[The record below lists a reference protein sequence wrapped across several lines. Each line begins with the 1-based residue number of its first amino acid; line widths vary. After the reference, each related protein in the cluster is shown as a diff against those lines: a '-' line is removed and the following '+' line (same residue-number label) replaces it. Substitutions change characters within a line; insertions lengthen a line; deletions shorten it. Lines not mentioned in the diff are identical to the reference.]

1 MRFRSCFRS
10 APGTRTRARD
20 PFGFKLSVDVSRDFS
35 LDPSPESSSKDS
47 RKLFNPHLLSQTR
60 TDVSVQ
66 FSRNRRRPAAG
77 RRILAEALFS
87 VKRKVKPRF
96 TFPRL
101 ASKRQETSRNGGKRQ
116 RARKNTPHAASAGDR
131 NIGPDPL
138 RVKGIALG
146 TGQRMHR
153 GSRNRS
159 VPARTGRKARRGR
172 PRFPA
177 QTEPLR
183 EKTSLKRT
191 RPRQTTRLK
200 LLKRDAFGARGL
212 PTAAI
217 TPPSFKS

>member
-1 MRFRSCFRS
+1 MLREPELS
-10 APGTRTRARD
+10 PGTLLASSCPPTLRSS
-20 PFGFKLSVDVSRDFS
+20 G
-35 LDPSPESSSKDS
+35 SSSKDS

-87 VKRKVKPRF
+87 VKRKVKPSF

-177 QTEPLR
+177 QTEPCAKKSHSKEPGR
-183 EKTSLKRT
+183 VR
-191 RPRQTTRLK
+191 R
-200 LLKRDAFGARGL
+200 RD
-212 PTAAI
+212 
-217 TPPSFKS
+217 SNC